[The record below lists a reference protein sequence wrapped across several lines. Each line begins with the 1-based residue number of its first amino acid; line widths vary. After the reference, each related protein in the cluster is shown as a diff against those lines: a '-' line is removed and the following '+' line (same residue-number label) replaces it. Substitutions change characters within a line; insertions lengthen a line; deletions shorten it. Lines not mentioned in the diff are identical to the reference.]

1 MSLQGLSQL
10 RKLAL
15 HDVYEGITPKYVQ
28 SPDMNDEHM
37 KQLTTHFK
45 QLQKLS
51 YGIRGGLS
59 ISSIIAIAE
68 NCPTLKELEIVGRYN
83 LQALLNV
90 KEVLFPQ
97 LKYLSLLDAGVEGPR
112 DQ

>member
-1 MSLQGLSQL
+1 MTLQSLSQL
-10 RKLAL
+10 RKLILMEIDSA
-15 HDVYEGITPKYVQ
+15 YVE
-28 SPDMNDEHM
+28 SIGMDDEHM

-45 QLQKLS
+45 QLQEFT
-51 YGIRGGLS
+51 YGIRDDLS

-68 NCPTLKELEIVGRYN
+68 NCPTLKMLELFGGYD

-90 KEVLFPQ
+90 EEVLFPY
-97 LKYLSLLDAGVEGPR
+97 LKRLQLLDAGLEDPY